1 MASAL
6 EKAFKGV
13 LKKSESQKVF
23 SPWWSDAE
31 DKLLYAVMILG
42 KYRIDS
48 NSSNLISGQNLGI
61 AENLSSSER
70 LMNI

>member
-42 KYRIDS
+42 KDRINS
-48 NSSNLISGQNLGI
+48 NSSNLISGPNLGI

>member
-13 LKKSESQKVF
+13 LKKSESQKAF

-42 KYRIDS
+42 ETRELRLVLLYRNAGKYV
-48 NSSNLISGQNLGI
+48 G
-61 AENLSSSER
+61 
-70 LMNI
+70 